1 MKTEYNFIS
10 KAADTHQVIKCWP
23 FFSLLFSSHVC
34 DPIQG
39 GLGFE
44 GAEIKIGVF
53 QHTIIEKANI
63 QYFKKYLS
71 KVGIMLFIESSTEAS
86 SAPFWSHNFKFK
98 LVLPV
103 TTFHCNVY
111 QNVYSDFLAH

>member
-1 MKTEYNFIS
+1 MKTEYNYIS
-10 KAADTHQVIKCWP
+10 KAADTHQVVKCGP

-53 QHTIIEKANI
+53 QHIIIEKANI

-71 KVGIMLFIESSTEAS
+71 KVGIMLLKVAQKLQVPHSDLINSSL
-86 SAPFWSHNFKFK
+86 N
-98 LVLPV
+98 
-103 TTFHCNVY
+103 
-111 QNVYSDFLAH
+111 

>member
-1 MKTEYNFIS
+1 M
-10 KAADTHQVIKCWP
+10 VKCGP

-53 QHTIIEKANI
+53 QHIIIEKANI

-86 SAPFWSHNFKFK
+86 SAPFWSHKFKFK

-103 TTFHCNVY
+103 
-111 QNVYSDFLAH
+111 SD